1 MVTRLSSVRS
11 NLPIFACWVVNN
23 VDCTWADFCRGT
35 GRSLCWTC
43 DSSGRV
49 SGLVHAQGSTS
60 SSPEPGGP
68 GEATS
73 SAPSMTAEGGGHLC
87 VALQLLLA
95 SRLVYLFQPRAGT
108 DVRSNIRVR
117 EYCTGLQ
124 YHEWMCGSA
133 CKPTDLFLSHPGIKR
148 PPNGGSRSQDE
159 PNGWWHLFRQQAVA
173 DMDSRVDKKNMYRRD
188 PLMATKQTNHSRLRK
203 MSWAGNGTRMYHMC
217 LPCFF
222 SSLDTY
228 GYYWRQDIGQDG
240 PVLWTSNTVPT
251 IQEESL

>member
-108 DVRSNIRVR
+108 DVRTATLER
-117 EYCTGLQ
+117 
-124 YHEWMCGSA
+124 GSTVQA
-133 CKPTDLFLSHPGIKR
+133 YSIMNECVGVHANQQISSSHTL
-148 PPNGGSRSQDE
+148 GSRGHQMEGAGARMSQTGGGTCSD
-159 PNGWWHLFRQQAVA
+159 NRQ
-173 DMDSRVDKKNMYRRD
+173 
-188 PLMATKQTNHSRLRK
+188 
-203 MSWAGNGTRMYHMC
+203 
-217 LPCFF
+217 
-222 SSLDTY
+222 
-228 GYYWRQDIGQDG
+228 
-240 PVLWTSNTVPT
+240 
-251 IQEESL
+251 